1 MQKPG
6 RPAVFRRPGFRA
18 RRTRAQASVS
28 VPGLAADSVPEPA
41 LLSVVVSSVV
51 VVVVSSS
58 SSVVVVVVSSSSVV
72 VVVVGSSVVVVVVG
86 SSVVVVTGGV
96 VTGCSG
102 YSESSSGTVSSTVV
116 GTGGCGAWE
125 VPSLPVGRGSFCGL
139 SSAAVTSTAIA
150 ATATRAR
157 PDTSTGRLLLR
168 GWR

>member
-41 LLSVVVSSVV
+41 SLYVVVSSVV
-51 VVVVSSS
+51 VVVVFSA
-58 SSVVVVVVSSSSVV
+58 SVVVVVVSSSSVV

-96 VTGCSG
+96 VTG
-102 YSESSSGTVSSTVV
+102 
-116 GTGGCGAWE
+116 
-125 VPSLPVGRGSFCGL
+125 
-139 SSAAVTSTAIA
+139 
-150 ATATRAR
+150 
-157 PDTSTGRLLLR
+157 
-168 GWR
+168 